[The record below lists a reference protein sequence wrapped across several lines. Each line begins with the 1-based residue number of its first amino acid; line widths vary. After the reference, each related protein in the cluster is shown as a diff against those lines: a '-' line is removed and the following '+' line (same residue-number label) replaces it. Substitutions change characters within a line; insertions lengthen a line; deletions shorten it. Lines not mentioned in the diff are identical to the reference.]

1 MMFFHRFGRYHH
13 DYGHH
18 HHARHGFSKGWDG
31 DFVMDRLMAKA
42 SRRLDLNPAQ
52 QLGLR
57 QLLELLQQQ
66 REALKGGSARQELVD
81 LLSGASFDRA
91 AAQSLWDDRLQTLR
105 EGGPALIAAVADF
118 FDALDADQ
126 QQLLRFMVRPRRFG
140 MC

>member
-1 MMFFHRFGRYHH
+1 MMFFHRFGRHHH
-13 DYGHH
+13 DHGHH
-18 HHARHGFSKGWDG
+18 HHARHGFGWDG

-52 QLGLR
+52 GLALR

-66 REALKGGSARQELVD
+66 REALKGGSARQELAD
-81 LLSGASFDRA
+81 LLGGASFDRA

-105 EGGPALIAAVADF
+105 DGGPALIAAIADF

-126 QQLLRFMVRPRRFG
+126 QQLLRFMIRPRRFG

>member
-1 MMFFHRFGRYHH
+1 MMFFHRFGRHHH
-13 DYGHH
+13 DHGHH
-18 HHARHGFSKGWDG
+18 HHARHGFGWDG

-52 QLGLR
+52 RLALR

-66 REALKGGSARQELVD
+66 REALKGGSARQELAD
-81 LLSGASFDRA
+81 LLGGASFDRA

-105 EGGPALIAAVADF
+105 DGGPALIAAIADF

-126 QQLLRFMVRPRRFG
+126 QQLLRFMIRPRRFG

>member
-1 MMFFHRFGRYHH
+1 MMFFHRFGRHHH
-13 DYGHH
+13 DHGHH
-18 HHARHGFSKGWDG
+18 HAHHGFSRGWDG

-52 QLGLR
+52 QLALR

-66 REALKGGSARQELVD
+66 REALKGGSARQELAD

-105 EGGPALIAAVADF
+105 DGGPALIAAVADF

-126 QQLLRFMVRPRRFG
+126 QQLLRFMIRPRRFG